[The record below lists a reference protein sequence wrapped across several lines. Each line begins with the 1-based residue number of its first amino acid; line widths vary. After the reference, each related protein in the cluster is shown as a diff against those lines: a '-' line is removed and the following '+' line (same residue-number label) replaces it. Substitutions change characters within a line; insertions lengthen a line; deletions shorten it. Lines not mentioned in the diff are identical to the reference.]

1 MTQSWVINTLSRG
14 VSLTHSGGD
23 SGLKLTDQVKSY
35 GCDKGPS
42 SGALTILKGY
52 WTRIKYTQ
60 EFRGQS
66 SCWSIFGDNK

>member
-1 MTQSWVINTLSRG
+1 MTQSWVINTLSGG

-23 SGLKLTDQVKSY
+23 SGLKITGQVKSY
-35 GCDKGPS
+35 GCGKGPS
-42 SGALTILKGY
+42 SGALTLFKGY

-60 EFRGQS
+60 EFRGQV